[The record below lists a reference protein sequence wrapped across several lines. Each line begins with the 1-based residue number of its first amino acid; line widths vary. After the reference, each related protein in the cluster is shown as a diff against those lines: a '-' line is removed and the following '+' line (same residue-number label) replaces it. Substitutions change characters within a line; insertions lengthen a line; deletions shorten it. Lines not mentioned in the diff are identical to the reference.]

1 MQHVINDWFRDIFRD
16 TFRFKCSIL
25 HFGFF
30 VVITSGVQS
39 AGLLKYVVTGDRS
52 SHVSESEVLPG
63 FGEILF
69 HTDVESGCSSMTWK
83 YREQRIIDRLCV
95 MPVPFSISAEYD
107 MIDHNF
113 QVSHHVNL
121 LLN

>member
-1 MQHVINDWFRDIFRD
+1 
-16 TFRFKCSIL
+16 
-25 HFGFF
+25 
-30 VVITSGVQS
+30 
-39 AGLLKYVVTGDRS
+39 
-52 SHVSESEVLPG
+52 VLPG